1 MIVKTFNI
9 PIYDTKVTLCQITS
23 QSDFP
28 KVKKLIKVLNVESE
42 LLKDI
47 QENIENANLD
57 GGVTLTDMSIR
68 RVIVLFYN
76 MSSHLTQEKVYSHE
90 KRHIEDRIL
99 NWVNVDDI
107 ESAGLLAGWL
117 AKQFFKFKEQ
127 VLKYEITK

>member
-9 PIYDTKVTLCQITS
+9 PIYDTKVTLCQIIS

-76 MSSHLTQEKVYSHE
+76 MSSYLTQEEVYSHE

-127 VLKYEITK
+127 VLKYKITK